1 MSFMNFFRKSKQTLE
16 PVATA
21 SKTQQEESPVKYI
34 DRNLFVDEEGAIQD
48 RRSLMSVNPL
58 ESFLHQDFELIG
70 FQEGYSY
77 PEAEFMNGK
86 LKVLRSD
93 FRLSV
98 DRLMDTK
105 RLETGELR
113 LQLIKI
119 TGISAII
126 EEQLKERIKQVEI
139 QIHELDTQKIL
150 SIEGEGIVSGALHHY
165 RIGFIKGVE
174 RYQQEKFFASSTG
187 LFNQQKL

>member
-1 MSFMNFFRKSKQTLE
+1 MSIMNFFRRRKPTTQAEATTPEIVLQE
-16 PVATA
+16 PTA
-21 SKTQQEESPVKYI
+21 KYI
-34 DRNLFVDEEGAIQD
+34 DRSLFVEDEKATNKVGTLEA
-48 RRSLMSVNPL
+48 VNPL
-58 ESFLHQDFELIG
+58 ESFLNNDFELMG
-70 FQEGYSY
+70 YKEGYSY
-77 PEAEFMNGK
+77 PEAEYMHSK

-93 FRLSV
+93 FRLSI

-105 RLETGELR
+105 RLEIGELR

-119 TGISAII
+119 TGISAVI

-150 SIEGEGIVSGALHHY
+150 SVEGEGIVSSVLHHY

-174 RYQQEKFFASSTG
+174 QYQQEKFFASNTG
-187 LFNQQKL
+187 LFNK